1 MRTLSENARLFPKLL
16 PPSRVSPRLAFAVV
30 IALFCVA
37 GGPARAA
44 DDDKQEM
51 TLFTVVV
58 ESKTGE
64 VKVPKKLE
72 DYKKTL
78 TSEFGQ
84 QFALEKTQHTEADKK
99 KAKSVTLA
107 KKLGTVEISW
117 DGKSATV
124 KITQNKK
131 LLSEVKVAKFPA
143 YLVDRKIKVDG
154 KQVILILDKGKK

>member
-1 MRTLSENARLFPKLL
+1 MRARFENSRLFPLL
-16 PPSRVSPRLAFAVV
+16 VCALA
-30 IALFCVA
+30 LLCVTS
-37 GGPARAA
+37 GPARAA
-44 DDDKQEM
+44 DDDKQEL

-78 TSEFGQ
+78 TSEFGT
-84 QFALEKTQHTEADKK
+84 QFALEKTQHTEVAKK
-99 KAKSVTLA
+99 QAKTLTLA
-107 KKLGTVEISW
+107 KKLGTVEIAW

-131 LLSEVKVAKFPA
+131 LLYEVKVAKFPA
-143 YLVDRKIKVDG
+143 YLVDRKIKLDD